1 MKNVAVAPRLVGI
14 SALVALLISLL
25 LVVFVWPAVHTAPNH
40 LPLALVAPHPVAQQ
54 LRQRL
59 ETASPGAFDLTGY
72 DSQVQARQAIRQR
85 EVYGAL
91 LVTPNGP
98 HVLTASAASP
108 AVAQLLTQLAG
119 TLSAPSAAAKLVE
132 DVVPATQDDPRQAGL
147 AAAALPLVLS
157 GMLSGLLLTRNFS
170 RGRERVAGALL
181 IALFGGFAVAGIL
194 QGGFGT
200 LGGSYWVNGLAL
212 SLGIGAT
219 VALILGLV
227 ANLGTAGLGLGAA
240 ILMLLGNP
248 FSALS
253 SAPQMY
259 PGVWGAVGQL
269 LPPGA
274 IGTLLRS
281 TAFFDGSGSSAH
293 LLVLSI
299 KAVRRAGAGGLRV
312 GAEERQRGVA
322 PDRRCAGLK
331 RTEGL

>member
-1 MKNVAVAPRLVGI
+1 MNEGRMGEAAAAPRLIGV
-14 SALVALLISLL
+14 SAAVALIISLL

-40 LPLALVAPHPVAQQ
+40 LPLALVAPPAVAQQ
-54 LRQRL
+54 IRQRL
-59 ETASPGAFDLTGY
+59 ETARPGAFDLTGY
-72 DSQVQARQAIRQR
+72 DTEVQARQAILQR

-91 LVTPNGP
+91 LATPKGP
-98 HVLTASAASP
+98 RILTASAASP
-108 AVAQLLTQLAG
+108 AVAQLLTQIAG
-119 TLSAPSAAAKLVE
+119 TLATPDSAAGKLVE

-147 AAAALPLVLS
+147 GAAALPLVLS
-157 GMLSGLLLTRNFS
+157 GMLSGLLLTRNFA
-170 RGRERVAGALL
+170 RGRERVTGALL
-181 IALFGGFAVAGIL
+181 IAVFSGFAVAGIL

-200 LGGSYWVNGLAL
+200 LGGSYWINGLCL

-219 VALILGLV
+219 VSLILGLE
-227 ANLGTAGLGLGAA
+227 ANLGVAGLGLGAA

-281 TAFFDGSGSSAH
+281 TAFFDGFGSGAPV
-293 LLVLSI
+293 LVLS
-299 KAVRRAGAGGLRV
+299 VWLLAGLALVAFGSARKRGDLRV
-312 GAEERQRGVA
+312 RQTIS
-322 PDRRCAGLK
+322 AGM
-331 RTEGL
+331 

>member
-1 MKNVAVAPRLVGI
+1 MNEVRMNERAAVPRLLGV
-14 SALVALLISLL
+14 SALVALIISLL

-40 LPLALVAPHPVAQQ
+40 LPLALVAPSSAAQQ

-59 ETASPGAFDLTGY
+59 ETARPGAFDLTDYGTEE
-72 DSQVQARQAIRQR
+72 QARQAIQRR

-91 LVTPNGP
+91 LVTPTGP
-98 HVLTASAASP
+98 HILTASAASP
-108 AVAQLLTQLAG
+108 AVAQLLTQIAG
-119 TLSAPSAAAKLVE
+119 TLATPGSTAAKLVE

-147 AAAALPLVLS
+147 GAAALPLVLS
-157 GMLSGLLLTRNFS
+157 GMLSGLLLTRTFS

-181 IALFGGFAVAGIL
+181 IAVFSGLAVAGIL

-200 LGGSYWVNGLAL
+200 LGGSYWINGLSL

-219 VALILGLV
+219 VFLILGLE
-227 ANLGTAGLGLGAA
+227 ANLGAAGLGLGAA

-248 FSALS
+248 FSALA

-281 TAFFDGSGSSAH
+281 TAFFNGSGWEAPV
-293 LLVLSI
+293 LVLSVWLLVGLALVASGSAR
-299 KAVRRAGAGGLRV
+299 KRGDVRLDRAVSAGM
-312 GAEERQRGVA
+312 
-322 PDRRCAGLK
+322 
-331 RTEGL
+331 